1 MSHLTQFR
9 NWTIT
14 GNSGGTI
21 TYGASAGLFNYQL
34 TAADPVPGTGPT
46 PQPFSVP
53 APTNT
58 VRYMRRPVPGSPS
71 IEIVPEART
80 ISGMTSPR
88 QRSRFGLTFLGAGG
102 GPGIPLGVTMSTSSD
117 ASSTGSLYFIGPSR
131 SFRDLQGGGIVIDG
145 GISMHNRVCGIQV
158 LVMKCPNT
166 ILGQLIQL
174 ARRIDRALEAQ
185 GSLGDPIA
193 FFRSFFSDQEAVITL
208 LAGESTGTSLG
219 LTLYGGLFGTMDLS
233 LRS

>member
-21 TYGASAGLFNYQL
+21 TYVASAGLFNYQL

-88 QRSRFGLTFLGAGG
+88 QRSRFGLIFLGGG
-102 GPGIPLGVTMSTSSD
+102 WGPGIPLGATLSTSRD
-117 ASSTGSLYFIGPSR
+117 ASSTSRLHFIGPSR
-131 SFRDLQGGGIVIDG
+131 SFRDFHGSGIVIDG
-145 GISMHNRVCGIQV
+145 GISINNRVRSIQV
-158 LVMKCPNT
+158 LVMKCPTT
-166 ILGQLIQL
+166 ILGQLTQL
-174 ARRIDRALEAQ
+174 ARGIDRALEEQ
-185 GSLGDPIA
+185 GGLRDPIA
-193 FFRSFFSDQEAVITL
+193 FFRNFFPVREAVITL
-208 LAGESTGTSLG
+208 LAGESTGTTLG